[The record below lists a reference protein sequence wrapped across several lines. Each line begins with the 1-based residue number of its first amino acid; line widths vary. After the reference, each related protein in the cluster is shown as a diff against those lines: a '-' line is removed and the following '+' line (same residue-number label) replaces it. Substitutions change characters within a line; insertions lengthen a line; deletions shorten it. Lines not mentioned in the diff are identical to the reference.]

1 MARISKPP
9 EERREEILD
18 AAAKLFSLKG
28 VNETS
33 VNEIV
38 REVGV
43 AQGLFYYY
51 FKSKD
56 ELIEAVC
63 DKYAEI
69 LVGVIEE
76 KINRTDLNSI
86 EKMKFFFSLTDET
99 EVRQNINL
107 VEYIHDKNRV
117 SLHQKITV
125 KTTKQFVEMF
135 KRVIEQGIKE
145 GIFNVDNV
153 EVAAQF
159 LVVGFG
165 HLHESVEIDP
175 DPEKLKIWAEGA
187 LDVLK
192 RVLGIKKELKITDIF
207 AERIQDVS
215 F

>member
-9 EERREEILD
+9 EERKVEILD
-18 AAAKLFSLKG
+18 AAAKLFSIKG

-63 DKYAEI
+63 DRYSEKI
-69 LVGVIEE
+69 IVMVEE
-76 KINRTDLNSI
+76 KINRKDINSL
-86 EKMKFFFSLTDET
+86 EKLKIFFSLTDES

-107 VEYIHDKNRV
+107 VEYIHDKNRI
-117 SLHQKITV
+117 SLHEKIAR
-125 KTTKQFVEMF
+125 KTTKKFVEMF
-135 KRVIEQGIKE
+135 KSVIEQGINEKV
-145 GIFNVDNV
+145 FNVDNA

-165 HLHESVEIDP
+165 HLHESVEIDT

-187 LDVLK
+187 LDILK
-192 RVLGIKKELKITDIF
+192 RVLGINKDLKVTDIF